1 VSESEPL
8 SLAQRSPGANPAPPN
23 ETPTHLSEDQPG
35 LGKLGVVVIG
45 RNEGERLRRCLAA
58 LVGRA
63 PWLVYVDSGSS
74 DSSVELAAS
83 MGVRVVEL
91 DLSIPFTAAR
101 ARNVGLIKLRELD
114 PSLELVQFVDGDCE
128 LDSDWMAKASTQ
140 ILDDPSLAVVCGRL
154 RERYPDASIYNRLC
168 DIEWNTPVGYA
179 ATSGGIALM
188 RIRAL
193 SEVGGFNP
201 DLIAGEEPD
210 LCLRLRQR
218 GYRILRIDA
227 EMALHDANMKR
238 AGQWWKRCVRSGH
251 AYAEG
256 FTRHRH
262 EPGRYYAKPVRS
274 GLVWGALVPTL
285 ALGLLWP
292 SGGWSS
298 ILLASYLV
306 QALRIFRSSRRRGF
320 SSADARLYAASCVLS
335 RFPTAYGELR
345 YWAQRAMG
353 KRSKIIEHKPA
364 GS

>member
-1 VSESEPL
+1 MIGPSQTS
-8 SLAQRSPGANPAPPN
+8 SLPPPSADPAPSN
-23 ETPTHLSEDQPG
+23 ETPTRQSEDHPG
-35 LGKLGVVVIG
+35 LAQLGVVVIG

-58 LVGRA
+58 VVGRA
-63 PWLVYVDSGSS
+63 PCLVYVDSGSS
-74 DSSVELAAS
+74 DGSVELAAC
-83 MGVRVVEL
+83 MGVRIVEL

-101 ARNVGLIKLRELD
+101 ARNAGVDKLRELNPGLD
-114 PSLELVQFVDGDCE
+114 LVQFVDGDCE
-128 LDSDWMAKASTQ
+128 LVADWMAKASAQ
-140 ILDDPSLAVVCGRL
+140 ILDDPTLAVVCGRL

-179 ATSGGIALM
+179 ASSGGIALM
-188 RIRAL
+188 RIKAF

-227 EMALHDANMKR
+227 EMALHDANMTR
-238 AGQWWKRCVRSGH
+238 AAQWWKRCVRSGH

-262 EPGRYYAKPVRS
+262 EPGRYYAKQVRS
-274 GLVWGALVPTL
+274 GLVWGAILPTL

-306 QALRIFRSSRRRGF
+306 LALRIFRSSRRRGF
-320 SSADARLYAASCVLS
+320 SSADARLYMLSCVLS
-335 RFPTAYGELR
+335 RFPTAYGGLR
-345 YWAQRAMG
+345 YWAQCAMG
-353 KRSKIIEHKPA
+353 KRSEIIEHKHA
-364 GS
+364 DS